1 MIYYVGNVQFF
12 AQSDVLTFLK
22 LIPVAMLTQDDHDH
36 QEHLR
41 RGSGSKSGGTS
52 GGKSG
57 GKSGGT
63 SGSASGGGSNR
74 PHKKARTAVKEEV
87 KKKTAATKKRKKK
100 MSLDELAFAT
110 WIDVNQDTLAPM
122 YTHDPNSPPFPTA
135 ATAAAAAIH
144 LYFAVDPETQQPVEP
159 HLYGFCTNT
168 LLPFRM
174 FWSPNFTTRQPIVST
189 GDAKHGTCGQV

>member
-41 RGSGSKSGGTS
+41 RGSGGKSGGT
-52 GGKSG
+52 
-57 GKSGGT
+57 SGGT

>member
-41 RGSGSKSGGTS
+41 RGSGGKSGSKSGGA
-52 GGKSG
+52 
-57 GKSGGT
+57 SGGT
-63 SGSASGGGSNR
+63 SGGGSNR

>member
-52 GGKSG
+52 GGA
-57 GKSGGT
+57 SGGT
-63 SGSASGGGSNR
+63 SGGGSNR

-87 KKKTAATKKRKKK
+87 KKKTVATKKRKKK

>member
-41 RGSGSKSGGTS
+41 RGSGGKSGGTS
-52 GGKSG
+52 GG
-57 GKSGGT
+57 T
-63 SGSASGGGSNR
+63 SGGGSNR

>member
-41 RGSGSKSGGTS
+41 RGSGGKSGSKSGGA
-52 GGKSG
+52 
-57 GKSGGT
+57 SGGT
-63 SGSASGGGSNR
+63 SGGGSNR

-189 GDAKHGTCGQV
+189 GDAKHGTRGQV